1 MTWLAPGWLLL
12 LPLSLLPLVA
22 LGRIRR
28 DAAIPLPT
36 VHQWPGTDLD
46 GRRKWLPPVRAGALA
61 LLVLAL
67 SGPVWWTRGDTEPP
81 SADLMLVLDMSGS
94 MAARDLSPDRLSAAR
109 SVLRSFIRRH
119 PDDRIGLVLFRAG
132 TLTACPLTRHH
143 PGLEAA
149 LDRAEPAD
157 LPEDGTALGDAL
169 AVAVARLGQDRTRA
183 RAVVLLTD
191 GVTNSGALGPG
202 AAAELAAASGITVH
216 TVAVGRD
223 GGAPVPVRD
232 AKGKMDWARGPDG
245 KIFLTRVDHAGL
257 AAMAR
262 RTGGTTFRAGDT
274 AGLARAYRSID
285 GLVRSRL
292 PAGERRRIPHPLAH
306 GLTLAAS
313 LLLLGDLVLRRGPGA
328 VIALPEPMP
337 GESA

>member
-12 LPLSLLPLVA
+12 LPLGLLPLAA
-22 LGRIRR
+22 LGKPQS

-36 VHQWPGTDLD
+36 VHQWPGTNLD
-46 GRRKWLPPVRAGALA
+46 GRRKWLPLIRSCALA

-67 SGPVWWTRGDTEPP
+67 AGPVWWTRGDTDPP

-94 MAARDLSPDRLSAAR
+94 MAARDLSPDRLAAAR
-109 SVLRSFIRRH
+109 SVLRAFIRRH

-169 AVAVARLGQDRTRA
+169 AIAVARLGQDRTRA
-183 RAVVLLTD
+183 RAVILLTD
-191 GVTNSGALGPG
+191 GVSNSGAIGPG
-202 AAAELAAASGITVH
+202 AATELAAASGITVH

-232 AKGKMDWARGPDG
+232 AEGRMDWARSPDG
-245 KIFLTRVDHAGL
+245 KIFLTKVDHAGL
-257 AAMAR
+257 AAVAR
-262 RTGGTTFRAGDT
+262 QTGGTTFRAGDT

-292 PAGERRRIPHPLAH
+292 PAGESRRIPHPLAT

-313 LLLLGDLVLRRGPGA
+313 LLFFGDLVLRRGGGA
-328 VIALPEPMP
+328 VIALPEPIP
-337 GESA
+337 EDRA